1 MIEIINKGVQIG
13 SLFMHKILIIKRIE
27 AGFCEIKYFTAS
39 LTPLFKEK
47 LISMGITHNILTSKH
62 THWIKTDAV
71 LILIKIIFIKSRKN
85 PEVFTTIIIFVKLE
99 LYGKP

>member
-1 MIEIINKGVQIG
+1 MMEIINKGVQIG

-27 AGFCEIKYFTAS
+27 AGVCEIKYFTAS

-62 THWIKTDAV
+62 TH
-71 LILIKIIFIKSRKN
+71 
-85 PEVFTTIIIFVKLE
+85 
-99 LYGKP
+99 